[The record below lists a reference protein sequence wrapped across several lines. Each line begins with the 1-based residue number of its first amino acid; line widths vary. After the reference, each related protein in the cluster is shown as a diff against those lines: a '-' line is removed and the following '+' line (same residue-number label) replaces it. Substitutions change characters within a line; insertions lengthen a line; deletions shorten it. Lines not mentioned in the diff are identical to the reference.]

1 MARADFFDR
10 AVQAAFH
17 VLGNLDQQS
26 FFKKID
32 NYRVAVAFDSAVQTT
47 EGDAAVD
54 LTIRLLARFYP
65 KIAIIPLDATAQAI
79 APKFE
84 QLARAINPRIAIV
97 GRPIGAKDII
107 VVGKTPP
114 PANWGVSPIYI
125 GSDGWIAKLSRK
137 EPLGCMPTS
146 NPFGAGIAA
155 CLAAANI
162 FRHVFT
168 DAPLDDVIN
177 VSVLDLDPRAT
188 EPVNPDLGSIDL
200 GHVFLVGAGAIGNG
214 FLWALSKSPTLKGN
228 LNVVDHDHID
238 LFNIQRYVLTARKD
252 KGVSKVQKAVDLLE
266 THPGVKVTPIPPQK
280 WEEYISSLPEDQWL
294 FDTVVSALDTPGDRI
309 NLQASL
315 PKWAVNAW
323 TGTGD
328 AGVSHHDF
336 NSDACMACLYMP
348 TEAVPNED
356 QLIAQALGFTQDITT
371 LKDIRTKIETAWPI
385 DKTFLER
392 ISTSKDVP
400 IDKLL
405 PFEGQTLRS
414 LYSHGVCSGAVM
426 ELANG
431 PVTQR
436 AEVPMPFQSALA
448 GILEAAILVARAGGF
463 ICLPTMTT
471 INLMKSFPQNKGFSW
486 DPPKSSR
493 CFCNDPDFQDVYRK
507 KYELRDSRDIPN

>member
-1 MARADFFDR
+1 MARADYFDR
-10 AVQAAFH
+10 AIQAAFH
-17 VLGNLDQQS
+17 VLDNLDQQS
-26 FFKKID
+26 FLKKID
-32 NYRVAVAFDSAVQTT
+32 NYRVAVAFDSTVQTT

-65 KIAIIPLDATAQAI
+65 KIAIIPLDAAAQAI
-79 APKFE
+79 APNFE

-97 GRPIGAKDII
+97 GRPIGVKDII

-125 GSDGWIAKLSRK
+125 GSDGWIAKLSRQ
-137 EPLGCMPTS
+137 EPLGCMSTN

-168 DAPLDDVIN
+168 DSPLDDVIN
-177 VSVLDLDPRAT
+177 VSVLDLDPQAT
-188 EPVNPDLGSIDL
+188 EPHNPELGRIDF
-200 GHVFLVGAGAIGNG
+200 GQVFLVGAGAIGNG
-214 FLWALSKSPTLKGN
+214 FLWALSRSLDLKGR
-228 LNVVDHDHID
+228 LNVIDHDRID
-238 LFNIQRYVLTARKD
+238 LFNIQRYVLTNLQD
-252 KGVSKVQKAVDLLE
+252 KGVSKVQKAIDLFAQ
-266 THPGVKVTPIPPQK
+266 HPGIEVNPIPQK
-280 WEEYISSLPEDQWL
+280 WEEYVSRLQADQWL

-315 PKWAVNAW
+315 PKWVVNAW

-336 NSDACMACLYMP
+336 NNDACMACLYMP
-348 TEAVPNED
+348 TEAVANED
-356 QLIAQALGFTQDITT
+356 QLIAQALGFTQDQAT
-371 LKDIRTKIETAWPI
+371 LMEIRTKIETAWLI
-385 DKTFLER
+385 DKIFLER

-405 PFEGQTLRS
+405 SFEGQTLRS

-431 PVTQR
+431 PVTER

-448 GILEAAILVARAGGF
+448 GILEAAMLVAHAGGF
-463 ICLPTMTT
+463 ICLPTMTR
-471 INLMKSFPQNKGFSW
+471 INLMKPFPKYCGFSW
-486 DPPKSSR
+486 NPPKSSR
-493 CFCNDPDFQDVYRK
+493 CFCNDIDFQDIYRE
-507 KYELRDSRDIPN
+507 KYNL